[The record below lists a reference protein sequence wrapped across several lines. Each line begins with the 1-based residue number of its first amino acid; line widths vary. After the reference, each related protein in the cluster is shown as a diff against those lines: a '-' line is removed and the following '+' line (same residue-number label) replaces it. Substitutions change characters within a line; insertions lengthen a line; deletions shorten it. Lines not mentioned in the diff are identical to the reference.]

1 MKEGGVSV
9 RQSDPAYAFAIAR
22 HVSSEGCQFV
32 VEQDNIAQGQRFSF
46 AVEGHSR
53 VRGTVRWVVGDRL
66 GFAFD
71 QPITREAQRAMLTR
85 ARIVQG
91 LELYPA

>member
-1 MKEGGVSV
+1 MSLRPG
-9 RQSDPAYAFAIAR
+9 DTAYAFAVAR

-32 VEQDNIAQGQRFSF
+32 IEQDNIAEGQRFSF
-46 AVEGHSR
+46 DVEGHDP

-71 QPITREAQRAMLTR
+71 HPITREAQRAMQAR
-85 ARIVQG
+85 SRIVQG
-91 LELYPA
+91 VELFPA